1 MTGTSNRFLQDFYC
15 LELFAGLVGDGST
28 KNGVKQFT
36 RRDLERAR
44 KLTSRFQSGG
54 FDLEVCVNAMVASVP

>member
-1 MTGTSNRFLQDFYC
+1 

-36 RRDLERAR
+36 RRDLECAR
-44 KLTSRFQSGG
+44 RLTSRFQSGG
-54 FDLEVCVNAMVASVP
+54 FDLDGGIDVMAASVP